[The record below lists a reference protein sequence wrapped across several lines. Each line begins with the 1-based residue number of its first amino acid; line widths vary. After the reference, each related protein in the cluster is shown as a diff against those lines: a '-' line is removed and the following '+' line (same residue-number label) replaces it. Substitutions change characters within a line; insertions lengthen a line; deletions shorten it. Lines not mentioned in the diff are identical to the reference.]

1 MDIPSHELLALAKA
15 FVAQAKPIISEQER
29 VVDHLRDS
37 SQESRLIR
45 RVLAAVATASDALYE
60 QEALIEQLN
69 ESSDGEADMRP

>member
-1 MDIPSHELLALAKA
+1 MDNLRHELLALAKA

-29 VVDHLRDS
+29 VVDHLHDN

-45 RVLAAVATASDALYE
+45 RVLATVATASDALYE

-69 ESSDGEADMRP
+69 ESSGSKAERRP